1 MVQLEKGI
9 TRWRVLVK
17 RHSQGVVTHVKG
29 FFHYGLSQAAAE
41 YLQSSMLYF
50 FRDLVKFL
58 CCCLSEKLFFS
69 RPFKPLPSRTRCE
82 SGNGSEWASADA
94 PDVLCD
100 RWAWLVSHVGGDLH
114 AKGKKQKNKTKTKK
128 TGDSDLLTVVSYDI
142 VWKPYCSTVVGV
154 PGCFFFSYVNM
165 CDVTIIQPSCQNK
178 YWQIGICITKI
189 S

>member
-1 MVQLEKGI
+1 MA
-9 TRWRVLVK
+9 RARVKTLAGCSHTCEGFLSLRVEPSSC
-17 RHSQGVVTHVKG
+17 RIFTELYALFFFEIWWNFYVVVWVRN
-29 FFHYGLSQAAAE
+29 F
-41 YLQSSMLYF
+41 
-50 FRDLVKFL
+50 
-58 CCCLSEKLFFS
+58 FFS

-165 CDVTIIQPSCQNK
+165 CDVTIVQPSCQNK